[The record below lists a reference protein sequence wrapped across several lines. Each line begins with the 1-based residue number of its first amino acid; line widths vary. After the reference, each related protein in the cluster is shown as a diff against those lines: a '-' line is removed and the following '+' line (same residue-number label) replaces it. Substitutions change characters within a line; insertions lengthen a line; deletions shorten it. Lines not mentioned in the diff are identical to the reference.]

1 MTALLQYDKIKSLI
15 YTEKSNK
22 QLVDGKYHFEVNSS
36 CSKKENRTRENGKE
50 KYAKKEKD
58 LAKSKRE

>member
-1 MTALLQYDKIKSLI
+1 VSGGIA
-15 YTEKSNK
+15 ER
-22 QLVDGKYHFEVNSS
+22 ERNSRL
-36 CSKKENRTRENGKE
+36 SKKKNRTRENGKE